1 MSVGAVPSSS
11 NAANASALQSTERSA
26 FKQRQ
31 QDFQSLA
38 QTLSAGDLSGAQ
50 SAFAALQQ
58 DLKNVGPAPT
68 VQQTGS
74 IQTGQNSL
82 TTALQALGQA
92 LNSGDLSSAQKAFAQ
107 LQQDIQQAAR
117 GHRHHHH
124 QAGGSAPGGAAS
136 TPSITSASSST
147 GSNVDTKA

>member
-1 MSVGAVPSSS
+1 MSVGAVPSTS
-11 NAANASALQSTERSA
+11 NAAYTSALQSTERSA

-38 QTLSAGDLSGAQ
+38 QALSAGDLSGAQ
-50 SAFAALQQ
+50 TAFAALQQ
-58 DLKNVGPAPT
+58 DLKNAGPAPA

-74 IQTGQNSL
+74 IQTSQNSV

-107 LQQDIQQAAR
+107 LQQDIQQAAQ

-124 QAGGSAPGGAAS
+124 QAGASAPGGSAS